1 MNSTI
6 GDEKKEDLK
15 TKTLL
20 EMQEPTEGLIGE
32 LDLFFGD
39 PHSVEGPGDEDKRY
53 HEKYCPHVMGNS
65 FHSG

>member
-1 MNSTI
+1 
-6 GDEKKEDLK
+6 
-15 TKTLL
+15 
-20 EMQEPTEGLIGE
+20 MQEPTEGLIGE

>member
-1 MNSTI
+1 M
-6 GDEKKEDLK
+6 KKRK
-15 TKTLL
+15 AQKQWALL

-53 HEKYCPHVMGNS
+53 HEK
-65 FHSG
+65 